1 MGKDAGRKRRMTGTG
16 KNREDRKTEMGSGK
30 KAKQK
35 IQKRQKGKGGEENGK
50 NRDLYGRRMRGD

>member
-1 MGKDAGRKRRMTGTG
+1 MTGTG

-35 IQKRQKGKGGEENGK
+35 IQKRQKRQKGKGGEENGK